1 MSNRASQFL
10 PFDGLVGFK
19 EEIKKQEITK
29 KEKKELS
36 DDQKEYLS
44 FILNNLEKEM
54 LVEITYYKIAKYKS
68 LKGKVERI
76 DYIERIIYINDE
88 KINFDDIYDIT
99 TNNIKFY
106 KDEMYSC

>member
-10 PFDGLVGFK
+10 PFDALVGFK
-19 EEIKKQEITK
+19 KEIEKQETLK

-36 DDQKEYLS
+36 EDQKEYLS
-44 FILNNLEKEM
+44 FILNDLKKEM
-54 LVEITYYKIAKYKS
+54 LVEITYYKISKYKS
-68 LKGKVERI
+68 LKGQIERI
-76 DYIERIIYINDE
+76 DYIERIIYINNE
-88 KINFDDIYDIT
+88 KINFDDIYDIK